1 MNRISIITICFNNL
15 EELQKTC
22 ISIDAQT
29 IVPFEHLIMDG
40 SSNTIIKNFLHQN
53 PQPSYRRS
61 VHEQDN
67 GISDAF
73 NKGIKESKGN
83 ILVLLN
89 SGDQFYSKDSLIK
102 VVKVFEEHPQINW
115 LHAKYKLFRG
125 RQWVIIGKPHHPEKV
140 YRGMRSICHQTMFVR
155 KELYNRFGLYD
166 TKLKIGMDYDFL
178 LRIKDEPF
186 YFIKE
191 PIVSYAPAG
200 ISSLQYLD
208 SLKETS
214 MIFRSR
220 FGNTFLHQVWQLRLK
235 SLYYLLHSP
244 VGKMLYKI
252 KVWLRLENF

>member
-1 MNRISIITICFNNL
+1 MNLISIITICFNNP

-22 ISIDAQT
+22 ISVDSQT
-29 IVPFEHLIMDG
+29 VIPFEHLIIDG
-40 SSNTIIKNFLHQN
+40 SSTPVIKDFLHQN

-61 VHEQDN
+61 VHERDN

-73 NKGIKESKGN
+73 NKGIRESKGD

-89 SGDQFYSKDSLIK
+89 SGDQFYSKNSLAK
-102 VVKVFEEHPQINW
+102 VTLTFEENPQIKW
-115 LHAKYKLFRG
+115 LHAKYMLLRG
-125 RQWVIIGKPHHPEKV
+125 GQWVIIGKPHHAKKV

-155 KELYNRFGLYD
+155 KELYTQFGLYD
-166 TKLKIGMDYDFL
+166 PTLKIGMDYDFL

-191 PIVSYAPAG
+191 PIVFYAPAG
-200 ISSLQYLD
+200 VSSLQYLQ

-214 MIFRSR
+214 MIFKRR
-220 FGNTFLHQVWQLRLK
+220 FGNTFLHQIWQLRLK

-244 VGKMLYKI
+244 VGKLLYKI